1 MHRADAEIM
10 LDRYVEQMRASGRWN
25 AHTASTMR
33 SMIRVSE
40 RVSGEATL
48 DATDDS
54 VRVLKRRLRNLYG
67 AEWRPRIHASR
78 DMWEWGRDHGLVAAE
93 RKNPFRT
100 NRRRRHARR
109 PPAAGFARGENPP
122 TGVKQLILL
131 PRPSRPIQLAE
142 LVERQHM
149 APVALIRDSESPAR

>member
-1 MHRADAEIM
+1 MDMHRADAELI

-54 VRVLKRRLRNLYG
+54 ARVLKRRLRNLYG

-78 DMWEWGRDHGLVAAE
+78 DMWEWGRDHGLVSSE
-93 RKNPFRT
+93 RRNPFRT
-100 NRRRRHARR
+100 NRKRRGVRR
-109 PPAAGFARGENPP
+109 DQADRFASTQHKPAAV
-122 TGVKQLILL
+122 T
-131 PRPSRPIQLAE
+131 
-142 LVERQHM
+142 
-149 APVALIRDSESPAR
+149 